1 MRRLLCLTAVLS
13 TWALSLGCAE
23 PPPESE
29 PDPGPSLDPWVHE
42 IPGSVQP
49 SAIASGPFGDLFLGG
64 RFLGGLDFGAGV
76 LPVQPSGSVF
86 VAHLDAEGK
95 HLMSGSTG
103 SKDDLLSVAIG
114 PEDNLYAVGSVDGE
128 MSFGSGKLLGTRD
141 AFLTAFSLDEPR
153 FTRQINGTNPVYM
166 HNVAATPQG
175 NVVIAAS
182 VDATTDLG
190 KGPDSDMPSPE
201 TVVAEYG
208 PEGDLLWT
216 VRLPNNATGRVG
228 LAVDKDGNVYFS
240 ATTYGEVNFA
250 GQTLPYGMFV
260 AKIGADGTPLWLL
273 GPEDA
278 SNYVPVT
285 RDLATDEEGNLYVS
299 GFYYYDP
306 FSLGG
311 VSLPPSQQVN
321 GYVVKLS
328 PEGKGLYAK
337 AFVMNDY
344 AATIDIAAAP
354 GGDLLVAL
362 SLQGGADLGGGFIGG
377 ASYESHALLGR
388 LGPMGEHKRSM
399 SVDGQGAR
407 YVYDIAADPKGQMV
421 LLGGY
426 GSIVDLEGTRLVADN
441 DRGTYVARLSL
452 R

>member
-13 TWALSLGCAE
+13 TWALSLGCTA

-29 PDPGPSLDPWVHE
+29 PAPEPSLDPWVRE

-49 SAIASGPFGDLFLGG
+49 QAIASGPLGDMFLGG

-76 LPVQPSGSVF
+76 LPAQPGGSVF
-86 VAHLDAEGK
+86 VAHLDADGE

-103 SKDDLLSVAIG
+103 AKDDLLGVAIG

-128 MSFGSGKLLGTRD
+128 MSFGSGKLLGTDD
-141 AFLTAFSLDEPR
+141 AFLTAFALDEPR

-166 HNVAATPQG
+166 ERVATTPQG
-175 NVVIAAS
+175 NVVIAAA

-190 KGPDSDMPSPE
+190 EGPDSDIPSPE
-201 TVVAEYG
+201 ILVAEYG
-208 PEGDLLWT
+208 PKGELLWT
-216 VRLPNNATGRVG
+216 VRLPNGANSDVG
-228 LAVDKDGNVYFS
+228 LTTDKDGNVYFS
-240 ATTYGEVNFA
+240 SRTYSPVNFA
-250 GQTLPYGMFV
+250 NGSLPYGMFV

-273 GPEDA
+273 GAEDA
-278 SNYVPVT
+278 ESFPPAAV
-285 RDLATDEEGNLYVS
+285 DLATDEEGNLYVS

-311 VSLPPSQQVN
+311 VSVPPSQQVN
-321 GYVVKLS
+321 GYVIKLS

-337 AFVMNDY
+337 AFVMNDN
-344 AATIDIAAAP
+344 AGTLHIAAAP
-354 GGDLLVAL
+354 GGDLLVAM
-362 SLQGGADLGGGFIGG
+362 SLQGGADLGGGFIGS
-377 ASYESHALLGR
+377 ADYESHALLGR
-388 LGPMGEHKRSM
+388 LGPMGEHKKSM

-407 YVYDIAADPKGQMV
+407 YVYDIAADPEGQMV

-426 GSIVDLEGTRLVADN
+426 SSILDLEGTRLVAGS
-441 DRGTYVARLSL
+441 DRGTFVARLSM